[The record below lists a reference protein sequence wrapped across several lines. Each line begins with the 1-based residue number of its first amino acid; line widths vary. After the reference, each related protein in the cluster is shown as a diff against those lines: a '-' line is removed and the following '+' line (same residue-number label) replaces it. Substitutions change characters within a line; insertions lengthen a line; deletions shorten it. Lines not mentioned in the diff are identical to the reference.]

1 MNPATTRI
9 SIIIPTHNRAPRA
22 KTLLDK
28 LALQTYSREL
38 MEVIMVAN
46 SCTDDT
52 VAMLQQ
58 YKAPFVLKY
67 AETGT
72 SSPAAPRNKGA
83 SMAAGEIL
91 IFIDDDVEPRDDLA
105 AEHVKAHE
113 DDRSVVIG
121 YLPLATSG
129 KLDYYRQ
136 SLKMWWENKFQQMRR
151 TGYRF
156 GYEDLLSGNFSVS
169 SKLFHEINGF
179 VTTLRC
185 RDDYELGIRLLEAG
199 ANFKFCYKAKGFH
212 CDEVTNLDRSLKRKR
227 EEGRMDVHLWRIHPE
242 VTTPLQEEYRKR
254 ELDFPRSRRA
264 YLMMHYPRL
273 TDWLANM
280 LHRLLKKMERW
291 KMRERWHRLSYQLHT
306 YWYYKGLLDELHTK
320 QGLLQYFYYTPPVN
334 ATKELNIDLDK
345 GIEAAEE
352 LLDRERPH
360 VTHVWLRD
368 QKIGTIPYKK
378 GVEPLKGVHL
388 RRLLA
393 TSVPKSMSTAMALHA
408 LSNNNDDVPSP
419 AVIIAQKPGN
429 AGVIMRQ
436 ALQQLVSPGDNK
448 PGFAGISVV
457 VCTRDRAH
465 QLSNCITHLLAL
477 QYPAFE
483 IIVVDNAPSN
493 EDTRELASKL
503 PVRYVREERPGLD
516 WARNRGIAE
525 AKYAI
530 IAFTDDDVRVHPY
543 WLQEM
548 EKVFRDESVSGASGY
563 VAPAEL
569 ETPAQHLFESG
580 YGGMGHGFS
589 RRYFHKDKL
598 SNKQL
603 LWASSFGIG
612 ANMAF
617 RKEIFS
623 TIGGFDTALDVGTPS
638 HGAGDVEMFHRLVA
652 KGYLFVYEP
661 SMLVWHHHRREESA
675 LKKQIFDNGR
685 SFGCYLIDCFRKRT
699 VPRSTILQFFFVEW
713 FWKWNM
719 KNLFSRKKLI
729 PASYTF
735 AELRGMMTSPVAYM
749 KTRSNDRKIRRRCEN
764 VKM

>member
-9 SIIIPTHNRAPRA
+9 SIVIPTHNRAQRA
-22 KTLLDK
+22 KSLLDK

-72 SSPAAPRNKGA
+72 ASPAAPRNKGA
-83 SMAAGEIL
+83 SMATGEIL
-91 IFIDDDVEPRDDLA
+91 IFIDDDVDPCDEFA
-105 AEHVKAHE
+105 AEHIKAHE

-121 YLPLATSG
+121 YLPLATTG
-129 KLDYYRQ
+129 KLGYYRQ

-156 GYEDLLSGNFSVS
+156 SYEDLLSGNFSLS

-199 ANFKFCYKAKGFH
+199 ANFKFCYTAKGLH

-227 EEGRMDVHLWRIHPE
+227 EEGKMDVHLWRIHPE
-242 VTTPLQEEYRKR
+242 ITSTLQEEYRKR
-254 ELDFPRSRRA
+254 ELDFPRSGRA
-264 YLMMHYPRL
+264 YAMMHYPRI
-273 TDWLANM
+273 TDWLAK
-280 LHRLLKKMERW
+280 LLLRILKKMERW
-291 KMRERWHRLSYQLHT
+291 GMRKRWERLSYLLHT

-320 QGLLQYFYYTPPVN
+320 QGLLQYFYHTPLVN
-334 ATKELNIDLDK
+334 PTKELNIDLDK
-345 GIEAAEE
+345 GLTAAEA

-360 VTHVWLRD
+360 VTHLWLGN
-368 QKIGTIPYKK
+368 QKIGTVPYKK
-378 GVEPLKGVHL
+378 GIEPLKGVHL

-393 TSVPKSMSTAMALHA
+393 SSIPKSMTTAMALDA
-408 LSNNNDDVPSP
+408 VTKNYDDDIVSP
-419 AVIIAQKPGN
+419 ATIIAQKREN
-429 AGVIMRQ
+429 AAVIMHQ
-436 ALQQLVSPGDNK
+436 ALQQLAPLEDK
-448 PGFAGISVV
+448 PTSAGISVV
-457 VCTRDRAH
+457 VCTRNRTE
-465 QLSNCITHLLAL
+465 QLSNCITHLMAL
-477 QYPAFE
+477 QYPKFE
-483 IIVVDNAPSN
+483 IIVIDNAPSN
-493 EDTRELASKL
+493 EDTRELTSKL
-503 PVRYVREERPGLD
+503 PVKYVREEKPGLD
-516 WARNRGIAE
+516 WARNRGIAQ
-525 AKYAI
+525 AKYDI
-530 IAFTDDDVRVHPY
+530 VAFTDDDVRVHPH
-543 WLQEM
+543 WLQEI
-548 EKVFRDESVSGASGY
+548 EKIFRDESVSGASGY

-580 YGGMGHGFS
+580 YGGMGHGFY
-589 RRYFHKDKL
+589 RRYFQKDKL

-617 RKEIFS
+617 RKEIFK

-638 HGAGDVEMFHRLVA
+638 HGAGDIEMFHRLVA
-652 KGYLFVYEP
+652 KGNLFVYEP
-661 SMLVWHHHRREESA
+661 SMLVWHHHRREEKA

-699 VPRSTILQFFFVEW
+699 VPRSTIIQFFFVEW
-713 FWKWNM
+713 FWKWNI
-719 KNLFSRKKLI
+719 KNLFSRKKI

-735 AELRGMMTSPVAYM
+735 MELRGMMTSPFAYM
-749 KTRSNDRKIRRRCEN
+749 KTKRNDKEIRRRCED